1 MAVIQ
6 RTVSIPAGEVN
17 ENILSGSAFEFIR
30 GRSVV
35 QMGLTAEDASDVFV
49 TIQAG
54 PQVIAEEFNPVE
66 DTDYPNIPD
75 GFYYS
80 AGAVAGDRL
89 VVRVRNADGTNAET
103 VRIVTQITEV

>member
-6 RTVSIPAGEVN
+6 RTVTIDNGTVN

-35 QMGLTAEDASDVFV
+35 QMGITAEDASDVFV

-54 PQVIAEEFNPVE
+54 PNVIAEEFNPVQAS
-66 DTDYPNIPD
+66 DYPAVPD
-75 GFYYS
+75 GFYYA

-89 VVRVRNADGTNAET
+89 VVRVRNADTTNDEV
-103 VRIVTQITEV
+103 VRIVAQITEV

>member
-6 RTVSIPAGEVN
+6 RTVEIEAGKVN

-30 GRSVV
+30 GRSIV
-35 QMGLTAEDASDVFV
+35 QMGLTAVDAADVFV

-54 PQVIAEEFNPVE
+54 PTVIAEEFNPVQ
-66 DTDYPNIPD
+66 DSDYPNIPD

-89 VVRVRNADGTNAET
+89 VVRVRNADATNPET
-103 VRIVTQITEV
+103 VRIVVQITEV